1 MTRDTASRIIRIA
14 RKSAFLRGFVL
25 SNTFPSLSGL
35 LEHRRKKVAEY
46 PLKSQRPFRSHVGR
60 SATRAHERLVRSL
73 AVGASRAAL
82 SKRSRSKLESTGIWS
97 SRASPRYLG
106 RVLREL
112 DATHIVDTAAAL
124 ERRIVERFE
133 GSGLGKVA
141 KELGDI
147 AREARAVA
155 VWLARPIWTLRVLVG
170 LCLVLL
176 AGVIA
181 LTVGSVSFEGSL
193 GTLQQLVPFIESLIN
208 DVVFV
213 GIGIYFLL
221 GVEVRIKRNRAAEA
235 LHVLRSLA
243 HIVDMHQLTK
253 DPERLLCPG
262 SDTPSSP
269 KREMTAFELTRYLD
283 YCSEI
288 LSIISKI
295 AALYV
300 QHFRDP
306 VTSSAASDLEALTG
320 GLSRKIWQKIML
332 IERLPQSTP
341 TASD

>member
-1 MTRDTASRIIRIA
+1 
-14 RKSAFLRGFVL
+14 
-25 SNTFPSLSGL
+25 
-35 LEHRRKKVAEY
+35 
-46 PLKSQRPFRSHVGR
+46 
-60 SATRAHERLVRSL
+60 
-73 AVGASRAAL
+73 
-82 SKRSRSKLESTGIWS
+82 
-97 SRASPRYLG
+97 
-106 RVLREL
+106 VLRQL
-112 DATHIVDTAAAL
+112 DATHIVDTTTAL
-124 ERRIVERFE
+124 QRRIDERFE

-141 KELGDI
+141 KELGDV

-155 VWLARPIWTLRVLVG
+155 TWLARPIWTLRILVA
-170 LCLVLL
+170 LCLALL
-176 AGVIA
+176 VGVIA
-181 LTVGSVSFEGSL
+181 TTLASVSFAGSL
-193 GTLQQLVPFIESLIN
+193 GTAQQLVPFIESLIN

-213 GIGIYFLL
+213 GVGIYFLVS
-221 GVEVRIKRNRAAEA
+221 VEVRIKRNRAEQA

-253 DPERLLCPG
+253 DPERLLSQGP
-262 SDTPSSP
+262 DTPSSP

-300 QHFRDP
+300 QHFRDS

-332 IERLPQSTP
+332 IERLPNSP
-341 TASD
+341 TSATD

>member
-1 MTRDTASRIIRIA
+1 MIRGPPIWPAQATA
-14 RKSAFLRGFVL
+14 
-25 SNTFPSLSGL
+25 
-35 LEHRRKKVAEY
+35 
-46 PLKSQRPFRSHVGR
+46 
-60 SATRAHERLVRSL
+60 
-73 AVGASRAAL
+73 
-82 SKRSRSKLESTGIWS
+82 
-97 SRASPRYLG
+97 RY
-106 RVLREL
+106 RECVLREL
-112 DATHIVDTAAAL
+112 DATHIVDTATAL
-124 ERRIVERFE
+124 SRRIDERFE

-141 KELGDI
+141 DELGEV
-147 AREARAVA
+147 ARQARAVA
-155 VWLARPIWTLRVLVG
+155 LWLARPIWALRVLVG
-170 LCLVLL
+170 LCVVLL
-176 AGVIA
+176 IGVIA
-181 LTVGSVSFEGSL
+181 ATIGSVSFEGSL

-213 GIGIYFLL
+213 GVGIYFLL
-221 GVEVRIKRNRAAEA
+221 SIEVRIKRNRAAEA

-262 SDTPSSP
+262 PDTPSSP

-300 QHFRDP
+300 QHFRDS

-332 IERLPQSTP
+332 IERLPTRA
-341 TASD
+341 TGSD

>member
-1 MTRDTASRIIRIA
+1 M
-14 RKSAFLRGFVL
+14 LR
-25 SNTFPSLSGL
+25 
-35 LEHRRKKVAEY
+35 
-46 PLKSQRPFRSHVGR
+46 Q
-60 SATRAHERLVRSL
+60 
-73 AVGASRAAL
+73 
-82 SKRSRSKLESTGIWS
+82 
-97 SRASPRYLG
+97 
-106 RVLREL
+106 L
-112 DATHIVDTAAAL
+112 DATHIVDTANAL
-124 ERRIVERFE
+124 SRRIDERFE

-141 KELGDI
+141 RELGDV

-155 VWLARPIWTLRVLVG
+155 LWLARPIWMLRVLVL
-170 LCLVLL
+170 LCLALL
-176 AGVIA
+176 VGVIVA
-181 LTVGSVSFEGSL
+181 TISSVSFEGSL
-193 GTLQQLVPFIESLIN
+193 GTVQQLVPFVESLIN

-221 GVEVRIKRNRAAEA
+221 NLEVRIKRNRAEQA

-262 SDTPSSP
+262 PDTPSSP

-300 QHFRDP
+300 QHFSDS

-332 IERLPQSTP
+332 IERLPPASTAP
-341 TASD
+341 GPNVLSP